1 MDDLI
6 PEFLTETNESL
17 AELDISL
24 VQLEQNPGDKDLL
37 SQIFRVMHTI
47 KGTSGFLNLPRL
59 GSVAHKAEDLLG
71 LFRDDKLQ
79 PTPGNISLIFEALDC
94 IKIVLASLE
103 STGKE
108 PEGDDSDLINRLA
121 AACHGEEAASSAP
134 VESATLSEIEI
145 PDTSATIEPI
155 PSITPETPA
164 LQPPVGT
171 SSNAAS
177 AANNGA
183 TSESNAAAQSLR
195 VSVDV
200 LEGLMTLVSELV
212 LTRNQILQISR
223 LQKDNELSG
232 SLQRLNHIVSD
243 LQEGVMKTRMQPVG
257 NAWSKLPRIVRD
269 ISNDLGKK
277 NRTGNARPGYR
288 A

>member
-79 PTPGNISLIFEALDC
+79 PTPSNISLIFEALDR
-94 IKIVLASLE
+94 IKMVLASLE

-108 PEGDDSDLINRLA
+108 PEGEDGDLINRLA
-121 AACHGEEAASSAP
+121 AACHGEEAAPAAAAP
-134 VESATLSEIEI
+134 SESFVMPEIEI
-145 PDTSATIEPI
+145 PEAMAMAEPVHSAA
-155 PSITPETPA
+155 PEAPPPPA
-164 LQPPVGT
+164 
-171 SSNAAS
+171 AAS
-177 AANNGA
+177 ATANGANNAAAA
-183 TSESNAAAQSLR
+183 TGESNAAAQSLR

-223 LQKDNELSG
+223 LQKDNEL
-232 SLQRLNHIVSD
+232 
-243 LQEGVMKTRMQPVG
+243 
-257 NAWSKLPRIVRD
+257 
-269 ISNDLGKK
+269 
-277 NRTGNARPGYR
+277 
-288 A
+288 